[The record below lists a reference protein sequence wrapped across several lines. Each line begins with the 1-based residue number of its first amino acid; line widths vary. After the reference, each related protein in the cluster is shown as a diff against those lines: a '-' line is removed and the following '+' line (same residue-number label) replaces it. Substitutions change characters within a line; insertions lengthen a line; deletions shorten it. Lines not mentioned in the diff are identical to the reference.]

1 MNAGKPQVVALL
13 SNWFSGATLL
23 TILLASHSEIVS
35 NGEAMSFDERDKDR
49 YDCTCGKYID
59 ECDFYKATAAHM
71 WLPDGG
77 GWDPRLFVHAPRF
90 SRNPIM
96 RHFLGSW
103 RYESAW
109 RDRLMDLVGPYRS
122 IRDGFLDAQLRFF
135 DNAMRESG
143 ASIYL
148 DGTKSI
154 RRAQLLARSGRC
166 EMKVLHMIRD
176 GRGFCLSRLK
186 AIAAERPAESP
197 NVGDAANAWV
207 RYVGWVDAFSRSF
220 PSVPLLTV
228 RYEDLCRSTTETL
241 RTVFGFLEIPYEDV
255 NRGVRKDVHI
265 LGNRFRRNFNGA
277 IVEDTKW
284 RNTFDQRTQ
293 DRITSM
299 MRPQLERFGYV

>member
-1 MNAGKPQVVALL
+1 MTAGKPRVVSLL

-23 TILLASHSEIVS
+23 TILLSSHSEIVS
-35 NGEAMSFDERDKDR
+35 NGEAMSFDETDKDR

-59 ECDFYKATAAHM
+59 ECEFYKATAAHM
-71 WLPDGG
+71 RVRDGA
-77 GWDPRLFVHAPRF
+77 GWDPRLFVHAPTF
-90 SRNPIM
+90 SHNRIM

-109 RDRLMDLVGPYRS
+109 RDRFIDHVGPYRA

-135 DNAMRESG
+135 GNAMRVSG

-154 RRAQLLARSGRC
+154 RRAQLLARSGRS
-166 EMKVLHMIRD
+166 ELKALHMIRD

-186 AIAAERPAESP
+186 AVAAERPQERP
-197 NVGDAANAWV
+197 NVRVAARAWV
-207 RYVGWVDAFSRSF
+207 RYVHWVDGFSRSF
-220 PSVPLLTV
+220 PGVPFLTV

-241 RTVFGFLEIPYEDV
+241 RTIFAFLEVPYEDV
-255 NRGVRKDVHI
+255 SSGVKKDVHI

-277 IVEDTKW
+277 IVEDTTW
-284 RNTFDQRTQ
+284 RSTFDQSTQ
-293 DRITSM
+293 NLITTM
-299 MRPQLERFGYV
+299 MKPQLERFGYV